1 MTFNSSKAQ
10 EDVLNFGSI
19 KIRKDENLANN
30 VISPDVKNCVLSFYA
45 TFAFLVKNNRM
56 NYIKN

>member
-19 KIRKDENLANN
+19 KIRKDKNSANN
-30 VISPDVKNCVLSFYA
+30 LISLDVKNCVLSFYA
-45 TFAFLVKNNRM
+45 AFAFLVKNNRM
-56 NYIKN
+56 NYKKN